1 MDRLQDG
8 QTLRS
13 LLSHGQQT
21 PLPCVPPNQVCVQF
35 VCKEQ
40 DKQEA
45 HQLEEEQGMSF
56 SDKLGHDTNL
66 SNGII
71 EAAAALGVDPVDLA
85 TIISYETAGTFDPQK
100 KGPKTKWGQH
110 AGFIQFGEPQ
120 QKENGADLSTYE
132 SAMKS
137 QLGAGG
143 AIVNYFRRNG
153 FKNGMGLL
161 DMYSIVNT
169 GGPGNYDATD
179 EASGGMPGTVRD
191 KVNDQMSGH
200 RAKAIALLGNDTNP
214 TIPLGNPHFN
224 NGFGSAIL
232 TAKTSDTNSKST
244 EIVSNEAN
252 DEPDSPN
259 ADVST
264 AMQQSSSDSTD
275 DNEVVSYSA
284 YMMQNNPYQD
294 SRRVLVNSP
303 EIQSQSVAD
312 ERLSTPFNSGGMRFS
327 LAFDV

>member
-1 MDRLQDG
+1 
-8 QTLRS
+8 
-13 LLSHGQQT
+13 
-21 PLPCVPPNQVCVQF
+21 
-35 VCKEQ
+35 
-40 DKQEA
+40 
-45 HQLEEEQGMSF
+45 MSF
-56 SDKLGHDTNL
+56 SEKLGHDTNL

-120 QKENGADLSTYE
+120 QEENGADLSTYE
-132 SAMKS
+132 TAMKS

-179 EASGGMPGTVRD
+179 AASGGMPGTVRD

-232 TAKTSDTNSKST
+232 TAKASDTNSKST

-264 AMQQSSSDSTD
+264 AMKESSSDNTD

-294 SRRVLVNSP
+294 SRRVLVNST
-303 EIQSQSVAD
+303 ETQSQSVAD
-312 ERLSTPFNSGGMRFS
+312 ERLSTPFNSSGMRFS

>member
-1 MDRLQDG
+1 
-8 QTLRS
+8 
-13 LLSHGQQT
+13 
-21 PLPCVPPNQVCVQF
+21 
-35 VCKEQ
+35 
-40 DKQEA
+40 
-45 HQLEEEQGMSF
+45 MSF
-56 SDKLGHDTNL
+56 SEKLGHDTNL

-132 SAMKS
+132 TAMKS

-200 RAKAIALLGNDTNP
+200 RAKAIALLGNGTDP

-232 TAKTSDTNSKST
+232 TAKAPDTNSKST

-264 AMQQSSSDSTD
+264 AMRESSSDDTD

>member
-1 MDRLQDG
+1 
-8 QTLRS
+8 
-13 LLSHGQQT
+13 
-21 PLPCVPPNQVCVQF
+21 
-35 VCKEQ
+35 
-40 DKQEA
+40 
-45 HQLEEEQGMSF
+45 MSF
-56 SDKLGHDTNL
+56 SEKLSHDTNL

-120 QKENGADLSTYE
+120 QEETGADLSTYE
-132 SAMKS
+132 TAMKS

-179 EASGGMPGTVRD
+179 AASGGMPGTVRD

-200 RAKAIALLGNDTNP
+200 RAKAIALLGNDNNP

-232 TAKTSDTNSKST
+232 TAKASDNNSKST

-264 AMQQSSSDSTD
+264 AMRESSSDDTD

-294 SRRVLVNSP
+294 SRRKL
-303 EIQSQSVAD
+303 IQTSAPIAAQTVSMEAQ
-312 ERLSTPFNSGGMRFS
+312 STPDPFKSQGVRFS
-327 LAFDV
+327 VPFLKLG

>member
-8 QTLRS
+8 QALRS
-13 LLSHGQQT
+13 LLPHGQQT
-21 PLPCVPPNQVCVQF
+21 PLPCVPPNQVCVQL

-232 TAKTSDTNSKST
+232 TAKASDTNSKST

>member
-1 MDRLQDG
+1 M
-8 QTLRS
+8 
-13 LLSHGQQT
+13 
-21 PLPCVPPNQVCVQF
+21 PPNQVCVQF
-35 VCKEQ
+35 VCKEK

-45 HQLEEEQGMSF
+45 HQLEEEKGMSF
-56 SDKLGHDTNL
+56 SDKLGHKTNL

-85 TIISYETAGTFDPQK
+85 TIISYETAGTFDPQQ

-120 QKENGADLSTYE
+120 QKENGADLSTYDT
-132 SAMKS
+132 AMSS

-143 AIVNYFRRNG
+143 AIVNYFKRNG

-179 EASGGMPGTVRD
+179 AASGGAPGTVRE
-191 KVNDQMSGH
+191 KVDGQMDGH
-200 RAKAIALLGNDTNP
+200 RAKAIALLGNDKTP

-224 NGFGSAIL
+224 NGFGSAVL
-232 TAKTSDTNSKST
+232 TAQAPDNTSNST
-244 EIVSNEAN
+244 VSVSDEAN
-252 DEPDSPN
+252 DEPDSAN
-259 ADVST
+259 TDVST
-264 AMQQSSSDSTD
+264 VMKEESSEDTD
-275 DNEVVSYSA
+275 DNAVSSYSA

-294 SRRVLVNSP
+294 SRRVLVNTP
-303 EIQSQSVAD
+303 ELQQKSVAD
-312 ERLSTPFNSGGMRFS
+312 ERQSSSFQSIGRKFMLPYE
-327 LAFDV
+327 V

>member
-1 MDRLQDG
+1 
-8 QTLRS
+8 
-13 LLSHGQQT
+13 
-21 PLPCVPPNQVCVQF
+21 
-35 VCKEQ
+35 
-40 DKQEA
+40 
-45 HQLEEEQGMSF
+45 MSF
-56 SDKLGHDTNL
+56 SDKLGHKTNL

-85 TIISYETAGTFDPQK
+85 TIISYETAGTFDPQQ

-120 QKENGADLSTYE
+120 QKENGADLSTYDT
-132 SAMKS
+132 AMSS

-143 AIVNYFRRNG
+143 AIVNYFKRNG

-179 EASGGMPGTVRD
+179 AASGGAPGTVRE
-191 KVNDQMSGH
+191 KVDGQMDGH
-200 RAKAIALLGNDTNP
+200 RAKAIALLGNDKTP

-224 NGFGSAIL
+224 NGFGSAVL
-232 TAKTSDTNSKST
+232 TAQAPDNTSNST
-244 EIVSNEAN
+244 VSVSDEAN
-252 DEPDSPN
+252 DEPDSAN
-259 ADVST
+259 TDVST
-264 AMQQSSSDSTD
+264 AMKEESSEDTD
-275 DNEVVSYSA
+275 ENAVRSYSA

-303 EIQSQSVAD
+303 EIQQKSVAD
-312 ERLSTPFNSGGMRFS
+312 ERQSSSFQSIGRKFMLPYE
-327 LAFDV
+327 V

>member
-1 MDRLQDG
+1 
-8 QTLRS
+8 
-13 LLSHGQQT
+13 
-21 PLPCVPPNQVCVQF
+21 
-35 VCKEQ
+35 
-40 DKQEA
+40 
-45 HQLEEEQGMSF
+45 MSF
-56 SDKLGHDTNL
+56 SEKLGHDTNL

-200 RAKAIALLGNDTNP
+200 RAKAIALLGNGTNP

-232 TAKTSDTNSKST
+232 TAKAPDTNSKST

-264 AMQQSSSDSTD
+264 AMQQSSSDDTD

>member
-1 MDRLQDG
+1 
-8 QTLRS
+8 
-13 LLSHGQQT
+13 
-21 PLPCVPPNQVCVQF
+21 VQF
-35 VCKEQ
+35 VCKEK

-45 HQLEEEQGMSF
+45 HQLEEEKSMSF
-56 SDKLGHDTNL
+56 SDKLGHKTNL

-85 TIISYETAGTFDPQK
+85 TIISYETAGTFDPQQ

-120 QKENGADLSTYE
+120 QKENGADLSTYDT
-132 SAMKS
+132 AMSS

-143 AIVNYFRRNG
+143 AIVNYFKRNG

-179 EASGGMPGTVRD
+179 AASGGAPGTVRE
-191 KVNDQMSGH
+191 KVDGQMDGH
-200 RAKAIALLGNDTNP
+200 RAKAIALLGNDKTP

-224 NGFGSAIL
+224 NGFGSAVL
-232 TAKTSDTNSKST
+232 TAQAPDNTSNST
-244 EIVSNEAN
+244 VSVSDEAN
-252 DEPDSPN
+252 DEPDSAN
-259 ADVST
+259 TDVST
-264 AMQQSSSDSTD
+264 AMKEESSEDTD
-275 DNEVVSYSA
+275 ENAVRSYSA

-303 EIQSQSVAD
+303 ELQQKSVAD
-312 ERLSTPFNSGGMRFS
+312 ERQSSSFQSIGRKFMLPYE
-327 LAFDV
+327 V

>member
-1 MDRLQDG
+1 
-8 QTLRS
+8 
-13 LLSHGQQT
+13 
-21 PLPCVPPNQVCVQF
+21 
-35 VCKEQ
+35 
-40 DKQEA
+40 
-45 HQLEEEQGMSF
+45 
-56 SDKLGHDTNL
+56 
-66 SNGII
+66 
-71 EAAAALGVDPVDLA
+71 
-85 TIISYETAGTFDPQK
+85 
-100 KGPKTKWGQH
+100 
-110 AGFIQFGEPQ
+110 
-120 QKENGADLSTYE
+120 
-132 SAMKS
+132 
-137 QLGAGG
+137 
-143 AIVNYFRRNG
+143 
-153 FKNGMGLL
+153 
-161 DMYSIVNT
+161 
-169 GGPGNYDATD
+169 
-179 EASGGMPGTVRD
+179 MPGTVRD

-232 TAKTSDTNSKST
+232 TAKASDTNSKST

-264 AMQQSSSDSTD
+264 AMKQSSSDDTD

-294 SRRVLVNSP
+294 SRRVLSNSP

-312 ERLSTPFNSGGMRFS
+312 ERLSTPFNSSGMRFS

>member
-1 MDRLQDG
+1 
-8 QTLRS
+8 
-13 LLSHGQQT
+13 
-21 PLPCVPPNQVCVQF
+21 
-35 VCKEQ
+35 
-40 DKQEA
+40 
-45 HQLEEEQGMSF
+45 MSF
-56 SDKLGHDTNL
+56 SDKLGHKTNL

-85 TIISYETAGTFDPQK
+85 TIISYETAGTFDPQQ

-120 QKENGADLSTYE
+120 QKENGADLSTYDT
-132 SAMKS
+132 AMSS

-143 AIVNYFRRNG
+143 AIVNYFKRNG

-179 EASGGMPGTVRD
+179 AASGGAPGTVRE

-200 RAKAIALLGNDTNP
+200 RAKAIALLGNDKTP

-224 NGFGSAIL
+224 NGFGSAVL
-232 TAKTSDTNSKST
+232 TAQAPDNTSNST
-244 EIVSNEAN
+244 VSVSDEAN
-252 DEPDSPN
+252 DEPDSAN
-259 ADVST
+259 TDVST
-264 AMQQSSSDSTD
+264 AMKEESSEDTD
-275 DNEVVSYSA
+275 ENAVRSYSA

-294 SRRVLVNSP
+294 SRRVLVNTP
-303 EIQSQSVAD
+303 ELQQKSVAD
-312 ERLSTPFNSGGMRFS
+312 ERQSSSFQSIGRKFMLPYE
-327 LAFDV
+327 V

>member
-1 MDRLQDG
+1 
-8 QTLRS
+8 
-13 LLSHGQQT
+13 
-21 PLPCVPPNQVCVQF
+21 
-35 VCKEQ
+35 
-40 DKQEA
+40 
-45 HQLEEEQGMSF
+45 MSF

-179 EASGGMPGTVRD
+179 AASGGMPGTVRD

-232 TAKTSDTNSKST
+232 TAKASDTNSKST

>member
-1 MDRLQDG
+1 
-8 QTLRS
+8 
-13 LLSHGQQT
+13 
-21 PLPCVPPNQVCVQF
+21 
-35 VCKEQ
+35 
-40 DKQEA
+40 
-45 HQLEEEQGMSF
+45 MSF
-56 SDKLGHDTNL
+56 SDKLGHKTNL

-85 TIISYETAGTFDPQK
+85 TIISYETAGTFDPQQ

-120 QKENGADLSTYE
+120 QKENGADLSTYDT
-132 SAMKS
+132 AMSS

-143 AIVNYFRRNG
+143 AIVNYFKRNG

-179 EASGGMPGTVRD
+179 AASGGAPGTVRE

-200 RAKAIALLGNDTNP
+200 RAKAIALLGNDKTP

-224 NGFGSAIL
+224 NGFGSAVL
-232 TAKTSDTNSKST
+232 TAQAPDNTSNST
-244 EIVSNEAN
+244 VSVSDEAN
-252 DEPDSPN
+252 DEPDSAN
-259 ADVST
+259 TDVST
-264 AMQQSSSDSTD
+264 AMKEESSEDTD
-275 DNEVVSYSA
+275 ENAVRSYSA

-294 SRRVLVNSP
+294 SRRVLVNTP
-303 EIQSQSVAD
+303 ELQQKSVAD
-312 ERLSTPFNSGGMRFS
+312 ERQSSSYQSIGRKFMLPYE
-327 LAFDV
+327 V

>member
-1 MDRLQDG
+1 M
-8 QTLRS
+8 
-13 LLSHGQQT
+13 
-21 PLPCVPPNQVCVQF
+21 PPNQVCVQF
-35 VCKEQ
+35 VCKEK

-45 HQLEEEQGMSF
+45 HQLEEEKSMSF
-56 SDKLGHDTNL
+56 SDKLGHKTNL

-85 TIISYETAGTFDPQK
+85 TIISYETAGTFDPQQ

-120 QKENGADLSTYE
+120 QKENGADLSTYDT
-132 SAMKS
+132 AMSS

-143 AIVNYFRRNG
+143 AIVNYFKRNG

-179 EASGGMPGTVRD
+179 AASGGAPGTVRE
-191 KVNDQMSGH
+191 KVDGQMDGH
-200 RAKAIALLGNDTNP
+200 RAKAIALLGNDKTP

-224 NGFGSAIL
+224 NGFGSAVL
-232 TAKTSDTNSKST
+232 TAQAPDNTSNST
-244 EIVSNEAN
+244 VSVSDEAN
-252 DEPDSPN
+252 DEPDSAN
-259 ADVST
+259 TDVST
-264 AMQQSSSDSTD
+264 AMKEESSEDTD
-275 DNEVVSYSA
+275 ENAVRSYSA

-303 EIQSQSVAD
+303 EIQQKSVAD
-312 ERLSTPFNSGGMRFS
+312 ERQTSSFQSIGRKFMLPYE
-327 LAFDV
+327 V

>member
-13 LLSHGQQT
+13 LFPHGQQT
-21 PLPCVPPNQVCVQF
+21 PLPCVPPNQVCVQL

-40 DKQEA
+40 DEQEA

-56 SDKLGHDTNL
+56 SEKLDHDTNL

-132 SAMKS
+132 AAMKS

-179 EASGGMPGTVRD
+179 AASGGMPGTVRD

-232 TAKTSDTNSKST
+232 TAKAPDTNSKST

-312 ERLSTPFNSGGMRFS
+312 ESLSTPFNSGGMRFS

>member
-1 MDRLQDG
+1 
-8 QTLRS
+8 
-13 LLSHGQQT
+13 
-21 PLPCVPPNQVCVQF
+21 
-35 VCKEQ
+35 
-40 DKQEA
+40 
-45 HQLEEEQGMSF
+45 MSF
-56 SDKLGHDTNL
+56 SEKLGHDTNL

-200 RAKAIALLGNDTNP
+200 RAKAIALLGNGTDP

-232 TAKTSDTNSKST
+232 TAKASDTNSKST

>member
-1 MDRLQDG
+1 
-8 QTLRS
+8 
-13 LLSHGQQT
+13 
-21 PLPCVPPNQVCVQF
+21 
-35 VCKEQ
+35 
-40 DKQEA
+40 
-45 HQLEEEQGMSF
+45 MSF
-56 SDKLGHDTNL
+56 SEKLGHDTNL

-200 RAKAIALLGNDTNP
+200 RAKAIALLGNGTNP

-232 TAKTSDTNSKST
+232 TAKASDTNSKST

-264 AMQQSSSDSTD
+264 AMRESSSDDTD

>member
-1 MDRLQDG
+1 
-8 QTLRS
+8 
-13 LLSHGQQT
+13 
-21 PLPCVPPNQVCVQF
+21 
-35 VCKEQ
+35 
-40 DKQEA
+40 
-45 HQLEEEQGMSF
+45 MSF
-56 SDKLGHDTNL
+56 SEKLGHDTNL

-232 TAKTSDTNSKST
+232 TAKASDTNSKST

-264 AMQQSSSDSTD
+264 AMQQSSSDDTD

>member
-13 LLSHGQQT
+13 LFPHGQQT
-21 PLPCVPPNQVCVQF
+21 PLPCVPPNQVCVQL

-45 HQLEEEQGMSF
+45 HQLEEEKGMSF

-179 EASGGMPGTVRD
+179 AASGGMPGTVRD

-232 TAKTSDTNSKST
+232 TAKASDTNSKST